1 VIRISMSKTIK
12 IRPRIKNC
20 REKGG
25 RLMKMFSIPHSKG
38 KALGKFL
45 LFFFFRRMGRARNRT
60 LIINVHLKVKICVII
75 Y

>member
-12 IRPRIKNC
+12 MRPRIKNC
-20 REKGG
+20 KEKGG

-45 LFFFFRRMGRARNRT
+45 LFFFF
-60 LIINVHLKVKICVII
+60 
-75 Y
+75 